1 MEPELKFVYRMK
13 KSEAETF
20 LGFSITDE
28 EWSAL
33 VTAMELSELG
43 PPNMGEYVWEM
54 WNALQEE
61 GETDA

>member
-1 MEPELKFVYRMK
+1 MENELVFVYRMEK
-13 KSEAETF
+13 PEAEVA
-20 LGFSITDE
+20 LGFLLTDE
-28 EWSAL
+28 EWAAL